1 MVLIFGGTTEGRL
14 AVDVCEQAS
23 STFYYSTLGD
33 NQQVPLQ
40 HGVRITGAM
49 TTDDI
54 RQFCREHD
62 IRVIVDAA
70 HPFAEG
76 LHQAVAE
83 VGLPVIRLERSQD
96 KGIQEFMSYPIYCRD
111 FPDAVR
117 RLCHDRPRRLLAL
130 TGVNSI
136 ARLATYWQSG
146 GDTVFRILNRQDSLQ
161 KVLEAGF
168 PMEKLVFYAS
178 EGTLP
183 TTDKE
188 QALMERVGCDAII
201 TKQSGDAGGF
211 PAKVTAAQR
220 LGLRIYVV
228 MPPPL
233 PADWTYVTG
242 RHTLRRAL
250 ERQVPGFFPL
260 RCGLTTGTCATAAVK
275 AALLSLY
282 DPTADIPTV
291 FIELPDGEEVEVP
304 VTIRTRGVA
313 AVVKDE
319 SDDPDVTRGCTIVA
333 KVEKGLPP
341 TPPEGGETGNVEAK
355 VTVTDG
361 VEPPSLQGGAGG
373 RLRFLQGA
381 GVGRVTLPGLGIPV
395 GEPAIN
401 ATPRRMIEREVRA
414 ITHDDVDITIS
425 VEGGEELARHTFNPR
440 VGVVDGISIIGTS
453 GIVHPLSHEAF
464 VESIGRELEVAVA
477 MGQSAIGLATG
488 KAGEDTLFR
497 YEEGL
502 RVVLCGNLIG
512 EALARAHT
520 LGFQRVVLAIGI
532 GKAVKL
538 AEGHLDT
545 HSHKVVMNK
554 DFISQIARET
564 IGDEAAE
571 TVTHITLAREL
582 WDMMPESFFERI
594 QTLCLAHCHTVFP
607 TGKIEM
613 VWVKETK

>member
-23 STFYYSTLGD
+23 ATFYYSTLGD
-33 NQQVPLQ
+33 NQQVPLH

-49 TTDDI
+49 TADDI
-54 RQFCREHD
+54 RQFCHEHD
-62 IRVIVDAA
+62 IRVIVNAA

-83 VGLPVIRLERSQD
+83 VGLPVIRLERRQD
-96 KGIQEFMSYPIYCRD
+96 KGVQKFMSYPIYCRD

-117 RLCHDRPRRLLAL
+117 RLCHDHPRRLLAL

-136 ARLATYWQSG
+136 ARLAAYWQSG

-168 PMEKLVFYAS
+168 PMEKLVFFAS

-183 TTDKE
+183 TTDEE

-211 PAKVTAAQR
+211 PAKVAAAQK

-250 ERQVPGFFPL
+250 ERQVPGFFSL

-282 DPTADIPTV
+282 DPTIDIPTV
-291 FIELPDGEEVEVP
+291 SIELPDGEEVEVP

-319 SDDPDVTRGCTIVA
+319 SDDPDVTRGCTIIA
-333 KVEKGLPP
+333 KVEKKTELS
-341 TPPEGGETGNVEAK
+341 N
-355 VTVTDG
+355 
-361 VEPPSLQGGAGG
+361 SQII
-373 RLRFLQGA
+373 RFLQGA

-414 ITHDDVDITIS
+414 ITHDNVDITIS

-440 VGVVDGISIIGTS
+440 VGVVGGISIIGTS

-464 VESIGRELEVAVA
+464 VDSIGRELEVAMA

-488 KAGEDTLFR
+488 KAGEDILFR
-497 YEEGL
+497 YEEGI
-502 RVVLCGNLIG
+502 RVVLCGNFIG
-512 EALARAHT
+512 DALARAHM

-554 DFISQIARET
+554 EFIGQIARET
-564 IGDEAAE
+564 AGDEAAE

-582 WDMMPESFFERI
+582 WDVMPESFFERI
-594 QTLCLAHCHTVFP
+594 QTLCLAHCRTVFP

-613 VWVKETK
+613 IWMKEMK

>member
-23 STFYYSTLGD
+23 ATFYYSTLGD
-33 NQQVPLQ
+33 SQQVPLH

-49 TTDDI
+49 TKDDI
-54 RQFCREHD
+54 RRFCHEHD

-96 KGIQEFMSYPIYCRD
+96 KGIQDFMNYPIYCHD
-111 FPDAVR
+111 FPDAVHH
-117 RLCHDRPRRLLAL
+117 LCHDRPRRLLAL

-136 ARLATYWQSG
+136 ARLADYWRDG

-183 TTDKE
+183 TTDEE
-188 QALMERVGCDAII
+188 QALIERVGCDAII

-211 PAKVTAAQR
+211 PAKVAAAQK

-282 DPTADIPTV
+282 DPTVDIPTV
-291 FIELPDGEEVEVP
+291 SIELPDGEEVEVP

-319 SDDPDVTRGCTIVA
+319 SDDPDVTRGCTIIA
-333 KVEKGLPP
+333 KVEKKTEFP
-341 TPPEGGETGNVEAK
+341 N
-355 VTVTDG
+355 
-361 VEPPSLQGGAGG
+361 SQII
-373 RLRFLQGA
+373 RFLQGA

-425 VEGGEELARHTFNPR
+425 VEGGEELARHTFNSR

-477 MGQSAIGLATG
+477 MGKSAIGLATG

-512 EALARAHT
+512 EALARAHM
-520 LGFQRVVLAIGI
+520 LGFQRVALAMGI

-554 DFISQIARET
+554 DFIGQIARET
-564 IGDEAAE
+564 VGDEAAE

-582 WDMMPESFFERI
+582 WDVMPESFFERI

-613 VWVKETK
+613 IWVKEMK